1 MRRADAQEASVREQ
15 DEPEPFNPIEEER
28 MSRVR
33 INVSLTEEGLAILD
47 RERTSMGLSRS
58 AMFEVL
64 LRFWVR
70 DQRLVAQDQ
79 LTPGGGSDAKAG
91 RTRRSRKS

>member
-1 MRRADAQEASVREQ
+1 
-15 DEPEPFNPIEEER
+15 

-47 RERTSMGLSRS
+47 RERESMGLSRS

-70 DQRLVAQDQ
+70 DQRLAAQGQ
-79 LTPGGGSDAKAG
+79 PVPSVGSEVKAG

>member
-1 MRRADAQEASVREQ
+1 
-15 DEPEPFNPIEEER
+15 

-47 RERTSMGLSRS
+47 RERQSMGLSRS

-70 DQRLVAQDQ
+70 DQRPITQDHAAPGVSAQKER
-79 LTPGGGSDAKAG
+79 P
-91 RTRRSRKS
+91 SRKSKKASR

>member
-1 MRRADAQEASVREQ
+1 
-15 DEPEPFNPIEEER
+15 

-47 RERTSMGLSRS
+47 QERSGMGLSRS

-70 DQRLVAQDQ
+70 DQSLAAQDRAA
-79 LTPGGGSDAKAG
+79 PGVGAEVKAV